1 MKQAIYEI
9 LAMYPEV
16 NIDKLERYMRS
27 DGATPKQSIS
37 DKLSKY
43 SPKDVCVLVMRATLP
58 SKPSRTIAIK
68 MYTEACIKLPSIAT
82 TIE

>member
-27 DGATPKQSIS
+27 EGATPKQSIS

-43 SPKDVCVLVMRATLP
+43 SPNDVWVLVIRATLP
-58 SKPSRTIAIK
+58 SRPSRTIAIK
-68 MYTEACIKLPSIAT
+68 MY
-82 TIE
+82 IED